1 MEDVSPCTHP
11 GHALAQLLT
20 CRSAVCSGFNP
31 SKLGELRSGADIRF
45 PSTRHHVCGSP
56 IVHRR
61 GRVLQVFLLTS
72 DAKNRTRSDGGRSCH
87 LVQFVF
93 PQTLGLGS
101 ILQPLSLYPS
111 SPSQSGPSAGG
122 GPPSLPSTQ
131 PGLGSAHPPTTIPP
145 PPWSRDSLLPGQ
157 RCRDGAAGMHHNH
170 CKMYGWS
177 RFIVLQ
183 VANKNVRANKNKNAD
198 DLYQQVW
205 DFWKDYHWKN

>member
-101 ILQPLSLYPS
+101 ILQPLSGPVCTPPLPHSLVPPLEEDLPLIHAARAGLCTPPHHHPTS
-111 SPSQSGPSAGG
+111 SLEQGFP
-122 GPPSLPSTQ
+122 
-131 PGLGSAHPPTTIPP
+131 
-145 PPWSRDSLLPGQ
+145 
-157 RCRDGAAGMHHNH
+157 AARPEMQ
-170 CKMYGWS
+170 GWS
-177 RFIVLQ
+177 SGD
-183 VANKNVRANKNKNAD
+183 AP
-198 DLYQQVW
+198 
-205 DFWKDYHWKN
+205 